1 MIGAI
6 IGDIVGSIYEFDNIH
21 TKDFQLFT
29 SEKDYTDDTI
39 LTVATA
45 DWLLHGATPEQYY
58 VAYAIRYPYPMGGY
72 GEGFISWVKR
82 AQRGQ
87 GLEPYNSCG
96 NGSAMRVGPVG
107 WAFDTESKTL
117 EAARISAACTHNH
130 PEGIKGAQA
139 VALCIYLARKN
150 NSKEV
155 IRKAIESQYD
165 YNLDFTCDEIRSSYV
180 WGATCQDAVPQ
191 AIRAFIDGT
200 DFIDSIRNA
209 ISIGGDSDTLACITG
224 SIAEAFY
231 GVPNDIAD
239 KAMKYLPDDL
249 SKMVSEFEAH
259 YGNRII
265 K

>member
-1 MIGAI
+1 MVGAI

-29 SEKDYTDDTI
+29 SGNDYTDDTI

-58 VAYAIRYPYPMGGY
+58 LAYAIRYPYPMGNY

-107 WAFDTESKTL
+107 WAFDTESETL

-155 IRKAIESQYD
+155 IRKSIESQYG

-180 WGATCQDAVPQ
+180 WGTTCQDTVPQ
-191 AIRAFIDGT
+191 AIRAFMDGS
-200 DFIDSIRNA
+200 DFVDSIRNA

-249 SKMVSEFEAH
+249 RKVVSEFEAH